1 MASTAPDWPALMR
14 RQTAAAYCDMK
25 APELEGE
32 VNAGR
37 LPMPLP
43 KEFCREQ
50 RWSRR
55 ALDEALER
63 LSGNNAP
70 NWRERSNLYA
80 QD

>member
-1 MASTAPDWPALMR
+1 MAATAPDWPALMR

-25 APELEGE
+25 PAEFEGE
-32 VNAGR
+32 VTTGR
-37 LPMPLP
+37 LPMPKLVG
-43 KEFCREQ
+43 REQ

-63 LSGNNAP
+63 LMGAGTP
-70 NWRERSNLYA
+70 DWRQQSNLYA